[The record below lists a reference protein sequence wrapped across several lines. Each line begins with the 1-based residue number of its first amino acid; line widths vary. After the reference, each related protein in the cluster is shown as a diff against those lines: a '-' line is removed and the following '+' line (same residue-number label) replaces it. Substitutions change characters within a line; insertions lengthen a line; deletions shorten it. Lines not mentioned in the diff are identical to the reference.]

1 MVAYAPAVNSFVGT
15 VVVKLETWEMSSTTC
30 HKFGKQ
36 RFVGYQAFKLDFKV
50 TRKMNDLLN
59 ISKLI
64 PRLQQYENVIVPF

>member
-1 MVAYAPAVNSFVGT
+1 
-15 VVVKLETWEMSSTTC
+15 MSSTTC